1 MKYVQ
6 ITGYP
11 RDENTAKLEVIDP
24 DGQTKVCQGNMAYPL
39 QISHA
44 TAAFTEDKMVVCGG
58 YPYTDKCHIY
68 EHGQGWSLLATMNQP
83 RSDSASISIPGGMI
97 VIGGWDGS
105 NRLKTSQI
113 VRLDGSSVT
122 YGPEIPEPRYG
133 HCIAQYKEDDAFFIT
148 GGRNANAADTSTVW
162 QYEGTDNFSLKRTST
177 MKKTRAYHACS
188 IFSSD
193 QHGGRPLLVAAG
205 SSSSPGTAGS
215 NNCEYWDFNKPDSQW
230 QLCSKSNVHFL
241 CVLEY
246 TFRNANNHKM
256 SVMKIV
262 LLFTYSCKKIIFG
275 NIQVTF
281 GTEI

>member
-39 QISHA
+39 QISYA

-58 YPYTDKCHIY
+58 YPPYTDKCHIY

-83 RSDSASISIPGGMI
+83 RIYTASISIPGGMI

-105 NRLKTSQI
+105 NTLKTSQI

-122 YGPEIPEPRYG
+122 YGLEIPEPRWG

-148 GGRNANAADTSTVW
+148 GGSNANDDVTSTVW

-177 MKKTRAYHACS
+177 MKKTRVLHACS

-193 QHGGRPLLVAAG
+193 QHSGRPVLVAAG
-205 SSSSPGTAGS
+205 SFSGS
-215 NNCEYWDFNKPDSQW
+215 GKNNCEFWDFTQPGSEW

-241 CVLEY
+241 CTL
-246 TFRNANNHKM
+246 
-256 SVMKIV
+256 
-262 LLFTYSCKKIIFG
+262 G
-275 NIQVTF
+275 NV
-281 GTEI
+281 